1 MEPAAERSAAGCAE
15 RTSASPARNGRRLNH
30 PIRGWA
36 TRRSE
41 MRGKR
46 LLAVGALAG
55 VLALAGCGGDDDD
68 GSAAKPAAGELSGT
82 VTTWIMDPGSPKL
95 QEVLNGQGTAFEADN
110 PGTDVKIEFVPWA
123 QAH

>member
-1 MEPAAERSAAGCAE
+1 
-15 RTSASPARNGRRLNH
+15 
-30 PIRGWA
+30 
-36 TRRSE
+36 

-55 VLALAGCGGDDDD
+55 VLALAGCGGDDDDD

-95 QEVLNGQGTAFEADN
+95 QEVLNGGLDELIGALKLAREAEQLEATA
-110 PGTDVKIEFVPWA
+110 V
-123 QAH
+123 